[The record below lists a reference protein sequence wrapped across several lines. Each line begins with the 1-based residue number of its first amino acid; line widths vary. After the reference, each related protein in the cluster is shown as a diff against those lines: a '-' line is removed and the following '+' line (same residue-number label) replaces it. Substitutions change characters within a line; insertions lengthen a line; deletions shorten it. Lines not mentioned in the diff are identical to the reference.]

1 MFCNRRSL
9 ERIVID
15 IIAITIT
22 GKLCNGLIAIETLL
36 PKDIRLVNIE
46 KPSRKKDNIE
56 KTIAVTFITSPW
68 SFFIK
73 RPIIVKIIDISGNSS
88 RGHAGVILSDE
99 IA

>member
-1 MFCNRRSL
+1 M
-9 ERIVID
+9 D

-22 GKLCNGLIAIETLL
+22 GKLCKGFIAVETLL

-46 KPSRKKDNIE
+46 KPSRMKDNIE
-56 KTIAVTFITSPW
+56 KTIAVTFMTSPW

-73 RPIIVKIIDISGNSS
+73 RPIIVKMMDISGNNSK
-88 RGHAGVILSDE
+88 GKAGVILSDE